1 MKSAIDPGANRAIT
15 EKDGQLRT
23 PFVGPSKTLSFRKL
37 VTPYGHKAILQ
48 SSINRCQLTHANYTD
63 IRR

>member
-15 EKDGQLRT
+15 GKNGHLRT

-48 SSINRCQLTHANYTD
+48 SSTNRFQFTHANYTD
-63 IRR
+63 IWR